1 MFEMQER
8 KKKRHVYRK
17 AVDYYK
23 KKTYLVFLFFSSSID
38 YFRSSNILGVF
49 SKPVWFCHL
58 QQVCFILS
66 AGYSCSDNTRKRPE
80 PESTPADLWGTAP
93 AYGLNCSTAWYMRS
107 PRIAKRGLGYFCQLH
122 NAFHWW
128 TEKLRGKSALAA
140 PMCSSYSLSVS
151 LSGCS

>member
-49 SKPVWFCHL
+49 SKPV
-58 QQVCFILS
+58 
-66 AGYSCSDNTRKRPE
+66 
-80 PESTPADLWGTAP
+80 
-93 AYGLNCSTAWYMRS
+93 
-107 PRIAKRGLGYFCQLH
+107 
-122 NAFHWW
+122 
-128 TEKLRGKSALAA
+128 
-140 PMCSSYSLSVS
+140 
-151 LSGCS
+151 

>member
-23 KKTYLVFLFFSSSID
+23 KTPYLVFLFFSSSID